1 VEIKGSRLKRV
12 REKKQ
17 QQNTDQQPKSVLR
30 AKQNEGKRKHE
41 MKIKKKK

>member
-12 REKKQ
+12 RKKKQQ

-30 AKQNEGKRKHE
+30 AKQNEGKKKHE
-41 MKIKKKK
+41 MKI

>member
-12 REKKQ
+12 RKKKKQQ

-30 AKQNEGKRKHE
+30 AKQNEGKKKHE
-41 MKIKKKK
+41 MKI